1 MEGYRYTWARRI
13 GKPNVVEEKLDQAL
27 ATPEWIDM
35 FPSFKLINVVTSK
48 SDHSLIILRLN
59 DVAKFILRKDF
70 ILKTLGSLNWN

>member
-1 MEGYRYTWARRI
+1 MV
-13 GKPNVVEEKLDQAL
+13 KEKLDQAL

-59 DVAKFILRKDF
+59 DVAKFILRKGF
-70 ILKTLGSLNWN
+70 ILKTLGSLN

>member
-1 MEGYRYTWARRI
+1 M
-13 GKPNVVEEKLDQAL
+13 VEEKLDQAL

-70 ILKTLGSLNWN
+70 ILKTFSYLNLN

>member
-1 MEGYRYTWARRI
+1 M
-13 GKPNVVEEKLDQAL
+13 VEEKLDQAL

-70 ILKTLGSLNWN
+70 ILKTFGYLNLN

>member
-1 MEGYRYTWARRI
+1 M
-13 GKPNVVEEKLDQAL
+13 VEEKLDQAL

>member
-1 MEGYRYTWARRI
+1 
-13 GKPNVVEEKLDQAL
+13 VEEKLDQAL